1 MKQFSLFRTGAIA
14 ALAVGIVFTPASRA
28 DDWDKKTVITVNNTL
43 EVPGATLQPGKYV
56 MKLFNSSSNRHIVQ
70 IMNERED
77 KLLALTFTV
86 AAQRLNPSDKTI
98 LSLYEGSNDQP
109 EALRMWFYPGESIGQ
124 EFLYPHDQALRIS
137 QRTKQNVPEATATE
151 SAAIMSKDSSSVEL
165 KTDADRSSAQVSSAR
180 ESSAQEPVVVAQ
192 AEPAPRPAPLSAQA
206 QELPA
211 QTSSTSSLATE
222 TAAAEPA
229 PSSIPSSLPQTAG
242 EGPLA
247 LLIGGLSV
255 AAAFALWTARRRREQ

>member
-14 ALAVGIVFTPASRA
+14 ALALGIVLAPASRA
-28 DDWDKKTVITVNNTL
+28 DDWDKKTIITVNNPL

-86 AAQRLNPSDKTI
+86 AAQRPDPSDKTI
-98 LSLYEGSNDQP
+98 LNLYEGSNGQP
-109 EALRMWFYPGESIGQ
+109 EALHMWFYPGESRGQ
-124 EFLYPHDQALRIS
+124 EFLYPHDQAVRIS
-137 QRTKQNVPEATATE
+137 QRTNQKVPEATAEE
-151 SAAIMSKDSSSVEL
+151 SAAIMSKDSSTVEL
-165 KTDADRSSAQVSSAR
+165 KTDADRRSVQ

-192 AEPAPRPAPLSAQA
+192 AEPAPAPRPAPMIAQA
-206 QELPA
+206 RETPA
-211 QTSSTSSLATE
+211 QAPSLATE
-222 TAAAEPA
+222 NAAPQPT

-247 LLIGGLSV
+247 ALIGGLSL
-255 AAAFALWTARRRREQ
+255 AAAFTLLTMRRRRVQ